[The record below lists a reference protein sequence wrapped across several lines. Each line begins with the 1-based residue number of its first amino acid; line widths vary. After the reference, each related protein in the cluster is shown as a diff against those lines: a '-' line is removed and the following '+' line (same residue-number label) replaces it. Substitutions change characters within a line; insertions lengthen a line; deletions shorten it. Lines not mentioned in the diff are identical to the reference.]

1 MSGKGKLIFIVLLKN
16 IKILNFFLYI
26 VYYLKVELLILVMLK
41 GLSEE
46 IVFKVLC

>member
-1 MSGKGKLIFIVLLKN
+1 MSGKGKLIFIVLKN

>member
-16 IKILNFFLYI
+16 IKILNFFIYI